1 MKHNRV
7 VRLLFGWVGGQP
19 LLCVLIFLQRSR
31 YYESQL
37 LELYDSGYKI
47 IYECVKCLIKCKI
60 HHICFARVMHRMHHL
75 GNWAMCFPRCART
88 AACSW
93 CLPSPRGLLRSS
105 EKSSNVIFAPETF
118 CWAVA
123 AKCWSK
129 GEGKNII
136 QSCVCLVW
144 KWNYTGHQHIVGS
157 VWHKKCSQIATDGGV
172 A

>member
-1 MKHNRV
+1 
-7 VRLLFGWVGGQP
+7 
-19 LLCVLIFLQRSR
+19 
-31 YYESQL
+31 
-37 LELYDSGYKI
+37 
-47 IYECVKCLIKCKI
+47 
-60 HHICFARVMHRMHHL
+60 MHRMHHL

-129 GEGKNII
+129 GEGKNMETNKTSLFFAERVSIWLNNNSILCVFERGII
-136 QSCVCLVW
+136 QSINILSAVFDTTEMQSNCNRRGGCIILKISPCHWSAPAVKTALEWSQQLHCFLA
-144 KWNYTGHQHIVGS
+144 
-157 VWHKKCSQIATDGGV
+157 KKKFWVKCF
-172 A
+172 